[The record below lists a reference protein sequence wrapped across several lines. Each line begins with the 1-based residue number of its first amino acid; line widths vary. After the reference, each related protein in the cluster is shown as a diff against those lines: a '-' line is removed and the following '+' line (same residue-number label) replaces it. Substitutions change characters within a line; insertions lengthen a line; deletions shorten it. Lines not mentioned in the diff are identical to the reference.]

1 MTPLYPKYATN
12 KLGDWLGQAG
22 LQHQLYNY
30 ANYLGITLPV
40 VNQEKPVAV
49 PQAL

>member
-40 VNQEKPVAV
+40 VNQEKPVTV